1 MTCLTWDKTITLR
14 CGRRTV
20 NRLNFYLSRK
30 DKEREDTG
38 QRRERK
44 IRQMISK
51 NEREDERENKKET
64 SA

>member
-1 MTCLTWDKTITLR
+1 MD
-14 CGRRTV
+14 
-20 NRLNFYLSRK
+20 RLNFYLSRK